1 MKKILFV
8 IFTILCMGNIVAQTS
23 DRDVLTEQLIQR
35 AILENKQLDLNKSSK
50 LLVTKLDWEVDTL
63 VAEATLYQIIYDLI
77 EPEFKELYAPLSDK
91 DLSDYANFLNS
102 DINKKLDGEEM
113 ISTFRLLAGMDMMA
127 YMLALATEQ
136 PYESSIKNINDAEY
150 NALANKYL
158 DALNVSSAMEE
169 LMALFGDDTT
179 KDMDPKEKE
188 MTEKTMKYFGNMFPL
203 YFKNALYKTITKE
216 ELTVVVEIYQ
226 RPTISEVNKNMPNVM
241 KRFLEKFSTQQKEL
255 FKEKVQTLTKAMSD
269 PNDTTGAKEKY
280 IEYLKKT
287 GRPIP
292 VATETTT
299 NENDNNEVYLVVD
312 QMPEFPGGMGALMKY
327 FSDNVRYPVYAAEKK
342 IQGRVICQFVVN
354 KDGSISDIKVIKG
367 VDKSLD
373 REAVRL
379 IENMPYWKPGVLNEE
394 KVRCKY
400 TVPVSFRLQ

>member
-8 IFTILCMGNIVAQTS
+8 IFTILCMGNIVAQTY

-35 AILENKQLDLNKSSK
+35 AILENKRLDLNKFSK
-50 LLVTKLDWEVDTL
+50 QLVAELDLNVDTL

-226 RPTISEVNKNMPNVM
+226 RPTISEVNKNMLNVM
-241 KRFLEKFSTQQKEL
+241 GSLLEKFSTQEEL
-255 FKEKVQTLTKAMSD
+255 LNEKTKTLTKAMSD
-269 PNDTTGAKEKY
+269 PNDTTGAREKY

-299 NENDNNEVYLVVD
+299 N
-312 QMPEFPGGMGALMKY
+312 K
-327 FSDNVRYPVYAAEKK
+327 
-342 IQGRVICQFVVN
+342 
-354 KDGSISDIKVIKG
+354 
-367 VDKSLD
+367 
-373 REAVRL
+373 
-379 IENMPYWKPGVLNEE
+379 
-394 KVRCKY
+394 
-400 TVPVSFRLQ
+400 LQ